1 MAFRSSLTFFQCS
14 TPFGIKGFCT
24 SHRTVTSTASSARS
38 AQRLSAS
45 KVSAHRGGRY
55 EVELFHQCSTPF
67 GIKGFCT
74 CTPALNRG
82 GWRNGSAQ
90 RLSASKVSALRQ
102 ATASRDS
109 HTVLNAFRHQRF
121 LHRWL
126 GTQRLMG
133 IAVLCSTPFGI
144 KDFCTGITASG
155 STGRRTSTCAQRL
168 SASKVSALGECL
180 HVFQHEIECST
191 PFGIKG
197 FCTCK
202 VRWSTSSR
210 RCAQRLSASKV
221 SAPRRW
227 EVSLQ
232 LADTCSTPFGI
243 KGFCTLRPKPWET
256 LPLACSTPFGIK
268 GFCTRVRVVETDNQ
282 DFQCSTPFG
291 IKGFCTYPIGPIW
304 E

>member
-1 MAFRSSLTFFQCS
+1 MQLYVLNAFPHQRFLHTPMAFRSSLTFFQCS

-121 LHRWL
+121 LHRWR
-126 GTQRLMG
+126 TQLRRG
-133 IAVLCSTPFGI
+133 RFQVLNAFRHQRFLHRDYRIREHRTPNEY
-144 KDFCTGITASG
+144 
-155 STGRRTSTCAQRL
+155 L
-168 SASKVSALGECL
+168 
-180 HVFQHEIECST
+180 CST

-197 FCTCK
+197 FCTWRVPACFPARDR
-202 VRWSTSSR
+202 VLNAFRH
-210 RCAQRLSASKV
+210 QRFLHV
-221 SAPRRW
+221 QGQVVYFFP
-227 EVSLQ
+227 SL
-232 LADTCSTPFGI
+232 CSTPFGI
-243 KGFCTLRPKPWET
+243 KGFCTSTLGSVAPTGGYVLNAFRHQRFLHLTPEAVGNVTVSVLNAFRHQRFLHPRPRRRD
-256 LPLACSTPFGIK
+256 G
-268 GFCTRVRVVETDNQ
+268 
-282 DFQCSTPFG
+282 
-291 IKGFCTYPIGPIW
+291 
-304 E
+304 